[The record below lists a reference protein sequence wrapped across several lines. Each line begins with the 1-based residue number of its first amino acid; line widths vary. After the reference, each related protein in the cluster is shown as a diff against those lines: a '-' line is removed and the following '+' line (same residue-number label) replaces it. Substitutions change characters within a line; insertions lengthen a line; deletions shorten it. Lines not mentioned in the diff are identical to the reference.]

1 MVASVVGK
9 IGRRM
14 VKSRNTK
21 GKRTDLARERAQ
33 RNLNKKRAETKV
45 TKATKPTR
53 GKPIPPKGPK
63 PIPPKGPK
71 PTPPINK
78 GGIKKALKKFGVPGK
93 IIAGVLALTAANK
106 LSNKPKAKK
115 APAAKKETQMKKR
128 FRAGP
133 TAGSGL
139 GGQRRSGTLRGKNVV
154 ANPPKRKNKDPKVDL
169 KKRGPSGPRMTGFRK

>member
-1 MVASVVGK
+1 
-9 IGRRM
+9 M

-93 IIAGVLALTAANK
+93 IIAGVLALTAANQ
-106 LSNKPKAKK
+106 LSKPKATPKK
-115 APAAKKETQMKKR
+115 VAAKPAAKPAVKPARRRGPSGPSMTSM
-128 FRAGP
+128 RAPSTGP
-133 TAGSGL
+133 KP
-139 GGQRRSGTLRGKNVV
+139 RNKNVTRR
-154 ANPPKRKNKDPKVDL
+154 PKR
-169 KKRGPSGPRMTGFRK
+169 PSGPRMTGFRK

>member
-63 PIPPKGPK
+63 P
-71 PTPPINK
+71 TPPINK
-78 GGIKKALKKFGVPGK
+78 GGAKKLLKKYGVPATL
-93 IIAGVLALTAANK
+93 IAGLLATRDTK
-106 LSNKPKAKK
+106 KSEAKK
-115 APAAKKETQMKKR
+115 SSKAREKSLKEPARKK
-128 FRAGP
+128 
-133 TAGSGL
+133 
-139 GGQRRSGTLRGKNVV
+139 
-154 ANPPKRKNKDPKVDL
+154 
-169 KKRGPSGPRMTGFRK
+169 GPSGPRMTSMKAPSTGPKPRNKNVTKRPRRPSGPSMTGFRK

>member
-1 MVASVVGK
+1 MVASVIGK
-9 IGRRM
+9 IARKM

-21 GKRTDLARERAQ
+21 GKRTDIARERAE

-53 GKPIPPKGPK
+53 GK

>member
-78 GGIKKALKKFGVPGK
+78 GGVKKLLKKYGVPATL
-93 IIAGVLALTAANK
+93 IAGLLATRDTK
-106 LSNKPKAKK
+106 KSEAKK
-115 APAAKKETQMKKR
+115 SSKAREKSLKEPARKK
-128 FRAGP
+128 
-133 TAGSGL
+133 
-139 GGQRRSGTLRGKNVV
+139 
-154 ANPPKRKNKDPKVDL
+154 
-169 KKRGPSGPRMTGFRK
+169 GPSGPSMTSMRAPSTGPKPRNKNVTKRPKRPSKQGSFGR

>member
-63 PIPPKGPK
+63 P
-71 PTPPINK
+71 TPPINK
-78 GGIKKALKKFGVPGK
+78 GGAKKLLKKYGVPATL
-93 IIAGVLALTAANK
+93 IAGLLATRDTK
-106 LSNKPKAKK
+106 KSEAKK
-115 APAAKKETQMKKR
+115 SSKAREKSLKEPARKK
-128 FRAGP
+128 
-133 TAGSGL
+133 
-139 GGQRRSGTLRGKNVV
+139 
-154 ANPPKRKNKDPKVDL
+154 
-169 KKRGPSGPRMTGFRK
+169 GPSGPSMTSMRAPSTGPKPRNKNVTKRPKGPSKQGSFGR

>member
-63 PIPPKGPK
+63 P
-71 PTPPINK
+71 TPPINK
-78 GGIKKALKKFGVPGK
+78 GGAKKLLKKYGVPATL
-93 IIAGVLALTAANK
+93 IAGLLATRDTK
-106 LSNKPKAKK
+106 KSEVKKSSKAREKSLKEPARKK
-115 APAAKKETQMKKR
+115 
-128 FRAGP
+128 
-133 TAGSGL
+133 
-139 GGQRRSGTLRGKNVV
+139 
-154 ANPPKRKNKDPKVDL
+154 
-169 KKRGPSGPRMTGFRK
+169 GPSGPSMTSMRAPSTGPKPRNKNVTKRPKGPSKQGSFGR